1 MNILDAKGKNCPI
14 PVIMAKKEIE
24 GGAAAFAVD
33 VDNET
38 AVRNLKKLA
47 QSRGFAAEVTAMG
60 SDFRVAFA
68 QTGAAPQPEEK
79 TAEKT
84 WAVFVGSDIV
94 GRGDAE
100 LGGNLMRMYF
110 YTILQEQDLPSSIL
124 FMNAGVKLP
133 TLDEQVVEH
142 LKQLEEKGV
151 EILVCG
157 TCLNFFGI
165 ADQLKVG
172 IVSNMY
178 DITQRML
185 YADKVVSL

>member
-24 GGAAAFAVD
+24 VGASAFAVE

-47 QSRGFAAEVTAMG
+47 QSRGFTAEVTPVDG
-60 SDFRVAFA
+60 DYRVAFT
-68 QTGAAPQPEEK
+68 QTDAAPQNDER

-110 YTILQEQDLPSSIL
+110 YTILQEQELPSSIL

-133 TLDEQVVEH
+133 ALDEQVVEH
-142 LKQLEEKGV
+142 LKQLEAKGV

-165 ADQLKVG
+165 SDQLKVG
-172 IVSNMY
+172 TVSNMY